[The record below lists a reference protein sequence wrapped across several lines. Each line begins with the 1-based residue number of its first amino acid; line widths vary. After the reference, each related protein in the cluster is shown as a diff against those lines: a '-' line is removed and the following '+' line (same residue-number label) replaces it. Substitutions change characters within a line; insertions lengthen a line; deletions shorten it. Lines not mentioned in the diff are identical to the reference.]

1 MASKLCPAQVR
12 SSAKTLKY
20 APAFGSEMP
29 HSGALPG
36 PLKPV
41 SLRKHHRRRGVPC
54 QTPGKNALRTRRL
67 DYFMVI
73 VTHSGKF
80 HADDAWAAA
89 TLKILFPQ
97 AQVVRTRD
105 PAIVEAADFAVDVGG
120 IWDPATGR
128 FDHHQK
134 GFSGARSTGVPYASA
149 GLVWKEYGARCVSAL
164 AATHTGQRLSDN
176 KAVEMAHS
184 IDADVVQYLDLSDV
198 GAAKNAPGGY
208 GLSAVVSGFN
218 PNWLDEQRLGYGD
231 AADAHRLSQFHR
243 AMELLTD
250 VMINAVKYRVGGLL
264 SVEQV
269 RQGEVLEEGRVLF
282 LQNGAVPWTQVVR
295 TEMPKVLFVI
305 SHNIA
310 EQRHMIHTVPV
321 SSDSFKARADLP
333 QAWAGLR
340 DAELAQVT
348 GVPDAGFCHNGR
360 FIASAKSYEGIR
372 AMASLALKA
381 LEPQG
386 QKSAP

>member
-1 MASKLCPAQVR
+1 
-12 SSAKTLKY
+12 
-20 APAFGSEMP
+20 
-29 HSGALPG
+29 
-36 PLKPV
+36 
-41 SLRKHHRRRGVPC
+41 
-54 QTPGKNALRTRRL
+54 
-67 DYFMVI
+67 MVI

-80 HADDAWAAA
+80 HADDAWAVAA
-89 TLKILFPQ
+89 LKILFPQ

-105 PAIVEAADFAVDVGG
+105 AAIVEAADFAVDVGG

-134 GFSGARSTGVPYASA
+134 GFCGARATGVPYASA

-164 AATHTGQRLSDN
+164 AAAHTGTTLADDR
-176 KAVEMAHS
+176 AVEMAHA

-218 PNWLDEQRLGYGD
+218 PNWLDEQRVGYGD
-231 AADAHRLSQFHR
+231 ADAAYRLSQFTR

-250 VMINAVKYRVGGLL
+250 IMINAVKYRVGALL

-269 RQGEVLEEGRVLF
+269 RQATVLDDGRVLF
-282 LQNGAVPWTQVVR
+282 LENGALPWAQVVR
-295 TEMPKVLFVI
+295 KEMPKVMFVI

-310 EQRHMIHTVPV
+310 EQRYMIHTIPV
-321 SSDSFKARADLP
+321 SPDSFKARADLP
-333 QAWAGLR
+333 DAWAGLR
-340 DAELAQVT
+340 DAQLAAVT
-348 GVPDAGFCHNGR
+348 GVADAGFCHNGR

-372 AMASLALKA
+372 SMAAQALQA
-381 LEPQG
+381 LG
-386 QKSAP
+386 Q